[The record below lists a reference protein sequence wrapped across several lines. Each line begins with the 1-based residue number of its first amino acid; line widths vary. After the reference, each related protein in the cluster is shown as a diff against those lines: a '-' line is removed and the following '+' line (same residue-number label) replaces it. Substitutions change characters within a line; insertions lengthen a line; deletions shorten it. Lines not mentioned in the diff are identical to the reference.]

1 MAEKTIKT
9 NIDAV
14 KDLASRVLIE
24 PWITEN
30 ATAMLELNKYVFKIA
45 PKATK
50 KEVKKAV
57 EDLYKVKVIAVNT
70 VKIPRKSKTQGRTQG
85 WKSGFK
91 KAIITLK
98 EGDKIEFFEGK

>member
-1 MAEKTIKT
+1 MADKV
-9 NIDAV
+9 V
-14 KDLASRVLIE
+14 KKNTEINSDLASRVLIE

-30 ATAMLELNKYVFKIA
+30 TTAMLEENKYVFKIT

-50 KEVKKAV
+50 KDVKKSV
-57 EDLYKVKVIAVNT
+57 EDLYKVNVLAVNT
-70 VKIPRKSKTQGRTQG
+70 IKIPRKFRVQGRSQG
-85 WKSGFK
+85 WKAGMK